1 MESLARWLVTRR
13 SCALAVN
20 KQMLFNLR
28 PRRQSHA
35 YAALLLPALFAFEGC
50 STLPGG
56 AFNKSDFVTVAQ
68 SDEFYVLRM
77 QQGQTPEDIADIFL
91 GNRDAVWQLDEVNAQ
106 LQTAPGELIAVPKKP
121 INPTGVYSN
130 GYRTIP
136 ILCYHQFTAE
146 QPPSQKLELRA
157 ADFEAQL
164 RYLRDNDFQVLSFDE
179 LRDVMQFKRPMPAKG
194 VVLTIDDGYASVY
207 DVAWPLLK
215 QYEMRATLFIYTD
228 FIGAGAA
235 LNWDEIR
242 EMRDSGL
249 IQVESHGKSHTS
261 LAPISQ
267 DSDERSYRNR
277 LAAELS
283 ASEASFMANL
293 GAAPDYVSYPYGN
306 SSRVIATMLKE
317 NGYSLA
323 ATVTRGNNGSF
334 VDPFLLHRTMIYDGH
349 TLSDFE
355 GFLRNFSSRPRP
367 R

>member
-1 MESLARWLVTRR
+1 M
-13 SCALAVN
+13 N
-20 KQMLFNLR
+20 KQLIFKVQGRLN
-28 PRRQSHA
+28 SIN
-35 YAALLLPALFAFEGC
+35 YAALFFTALVTLAGCGNIPGDAVRKADFA
-50 STLPGG
+50 
-56 AFNKSDFVTVAQ
+56 TVAQ
-68 SDEFYVLRM
+68 SEDFYILKL
-77 QQGQTPEDIADIFL
+77 QQGQTPEDVAEAFL
-91 GNRDAVWQLDEVNAQ
+91 GSRDAVWQLQDVNAQ
-106 LQTAPGELIAVPKKP
+106 LRGGAEEIVAVPKKP
-121 INPTGVYSN
+121 INPTGVYTN
-130 GYRTIP
+130 GYRTVP
-136 ILCYHQFTAE
+136 ILCYHQFTDGT
-146 QPPSQKLELRA
+146 PPSQKLELRA

-179 LRDVMQFKRPMPAKG
+179 LRDIMQFKRPMPTKG

-215 QYEMRATLFIYTD
+215 QYGMKATLFIYTD

-235 LNWDEIR
+235 LTWDQLR

-249 IQVESHGKSHTS
+249 IEVESHGKSHTS
-261 LAPISQ
+261 LARLSE
-267 DSDERSYRNR
+267 DTDERSYKNR

-306 SSRVIATMLKE
+306 SSRVIATMLKQ

-323 ATVTRGNNGSF
+323 ATVTRGSNGSF

-349 TLSDFE
+349 SLADFK
-355 GFLRNFSSRPRP
+355 GFLRTFSNRPRP